1 MRVKHHIVC
10 IGLLLSWIILSA
22 GGCMI
27 QGDSGR
33 YKHEKVVDLSE
44 DLASGGNLDAITPS
58 GSITVQGSDTTVCTV
73 RATVRARARTQEKAE
88 LLAEQIDVHLRNQ
101 PEGLRLE
108 ATYPKR
114 QPGQSFS
121 ISYDVT
127 VPVQTGLMCKTSSG
141 SITLKNLQGDIHG
154 QTSSG
159 SVKTSD
165 LGPGNVNCRTSSGSV
180 SLVRG
185 KDLGSCELHTSSG
198 SVKATQVNAR
208 SLYLKTSSGS
218 VTADQ
223 VTCAKINGH
232 TSSGNVRA
240 VFTAET
246 RADLDAELTTSS
258 GSVNITLPPDFG
270 GQVDLGTNSGSVRVN
285 RPITVQGKLSKR
297 EIRGTMGEGTG
308 RLKARTSSGS
318 VTVK

>member
-1 MRVKHHIVC
+1 MQVNHTFARV
-10 IGLLLSWIILSA
+10 GLLLGGIVLCT
-22 GGCMI
+22 GGCLI
-27 QGDSGR
+27 QGGSGR
-33 YKHEKVVDLSE
+33 YKHEKGVDLSE
-44 DLASGGNLDAITPS
+44 DLATGRQLDAVTPS
-58 GSITVQGSDTTVCTV
+58 GSITVRGSDTTTCTV
-73 RATVRARARTQEKAE
+73 RAIVRTRARTQEDAD
-88 LLAEQIDVHLRNQ
+88 LLAEQIEVHLRNQ

-108 ATYPKR
+108 ATYPTR
-114 QPGQSFS
+114 RPGQSFS

-127 VPVQTGLMCKTSSG
+127 VPVQTGLICKTSSG
-141 SITLKNLQGDIHG
+141 SITLENLQGDIRS

-185 KDLGSCELHTSSG
+185 QDLGQCELRTSSG
-198 SVKATQVNAR
+198 SVKATQVSAQ

-223 VTCAKINGH
+223 VTCEKINGH

-246 RADLDAELTTSS
+246 RADLNAELTTSS
-258 GSVNITLPPDFG
+258 GSVNVTLPPEFS
-270 GQVDLGTNSGSVRVN
+270 GQVDLGTNSGSVRVD

-297 EIRGTMGEGTG
+297 EIRGTLGQGTG
-308 RLKARTSSGS
+308 RLVARTSSGS